1 MDMHNYIKPSKV
13 NDLTTVEIHIDLSP
27 PDKSLPILRNR
38 STNCTHRC
46 SIYVDIPPRRGR
58 QKLPQTINISI
69 DGL

>member
-1 MDMHNYIKPSKV
+1 MDMHKYTKPSKV
-13 NDLTTVEIHIDLSP
+13 NAPTTVEIHIDLSP
-27 PDKSLPILRNR
+27 PDKFIPVSRNK
-38 STNCTHRC
+38 STNCTQRC